1 MSASSEQRAL
11 HLSLSNE
18 HYTPRATVDAARE
31 VLDGRID
38 LDPASCELANKIVG
52 ATKIYTRDD
61 DGLAQP
67 WHGNVFL
74 NPPGGKVEGASSAL
88 IWWRHLLGCW
98 FRGDVGAAIFIGFS
112 LEILRSTQAQGEVSL
127 DPFDFPFAVPRQRMR
142 FLTAH
147 DGALVSQGS
156 PTHANV
162 IVFLPRHGSATEVQR
177 FAQVFA
183 KLGRVALPTTPAGRA
198 VRP

>member
-1 MSASSEQRAL
+1 MIASSEQRAL

-18 HYTPRATVDAARE
+18 HYTPPATVDAARE

-38 LDPASCELANKIVG
+38 LDPASCELANKIVV
-52 ATKIYTRDD
+52 ATKIYTRYD

-88 IWWRHLLGCW
+88 LWWRHLLGCW
-98 FRGDVGAAIFIGFS
+98 FRGDVEAAIFIGFS
-112 LEILRSTQAQGEVSL
+112 LEVLRSTQVQGDVAL
-127 DPFDFPFAVPRQRMR
+127 DPFDFPFCVPRQRMR
-142 FLTAH
+142 FLAARE
-147 DGALVSQGS
+147 GALVSQGS

-162 IVFLPRHGSATEVQR
+162 IVYLPRHGSAADVQR

-183 KLGRVALPTTPAGRA
+183 KLGRVALPAVPASRGGQ
-198 VRP
+198 P